1 MNKEQKNRFRIGEVA
16 QMYHISMG
24 TLRHYEKEGLVQPEY
39 IDPENGYRYYG
50 VCQLEVLNT
59 IRYLRTLDMPLEE
72 IREFIQ
78 NRDIPVIEEKL
89 KKQKELIG
97 HKRRELEQIERK
109 IDHRLRQIE
118 DAKQAAAEIGRAVF
132 EVTPAIRIAR
142 IQEPMENRD
151 LGSYLGLEFPIQR
164 LSKGQEKSLVFMGK
178 VGVGIEK
185 EHLMQG
191 KLDCYD
197 FVFLV
202 LDPEDVYFG
211 KTEELPETLCACL
224 RFRGSH
230 REAPKACRCLL
241 EEINRQGFLVDG
253 CSREIVLADEGIT
266 GDARKFVTEIRIP
279 VKKQ

>member
-24 TLRHYEKEGLVQPEY
+24 TLVIMKKEGLMQPEC

-89 KKQKELIG
+89 KKQKELIE

-118 DAKQAAAEIGRAVF
+118 DAKQAAVEIDRAVF

-142 IQEPMENRD
+142 IRRPMENGA
-151 LGSYLGLEFPIQR
+151 LESYLGLEVPIQR
-164 LSKGQEKSLVFMGK
+164 LSKGQEKPLVFMGK

-197 FVFLV
+197 FVFLAFIRKTCTAE
-202 LDPEDVYFG
+202 PWKKCRKRYAPASASGEATG
-211 KTEELPETLCACL
+211 KLPRPAGVFWRKST
-224 RFRGSH
+224 
-230 REAPKACRCLL
+230 CRAFSGERMVQRDCP
-241 EEINRQGFLVDG
+241 GG
-253 CSREIVLADEGIT
+253 
-266 GDARKFVTEIRIP
+266 
-279 VKKQ
+279 

>member
-24 TLRHYEKEGLVQPEY
+24 TLRHYEKEGLVQPEC

-89 KKQKELIG
+89 KKQKELIE

-118 DAKQAAAEIGRAVF
+118 DAKQAAAEIDR
-132 EVTPAIRIAR
+132 
-142 IQEPMENRD
+142 
-151 LGSYLGLEFPIQR
+151 
-164 LSKGQEKSLVFMGK
+164 
-178 VGVGIEK
+178 
-185 EHLMQG
+185 
-191 KLDCYD
+191 
-197 FVFLV
+197 
-202 LDPEDVYFG
+202 
-211 KTEELPETLCACL
+211 
-224 RFRGSH
+224 
-230 REAPKACRCLL
+230 RCL
-241 EEINRQGFLVDG
+241 
-253 CSREIVLADEGIT
+253 
-266 GDARKFVTEIRIP
+266 K
-279 VKKQ
+279 